1 MVRLRF
7 CAGVNSTEA
16 LNIPRQNTQVH
27 STLCQIFNSAERF
40 LQMQL
45 DAFEL
50 TCVRGGRAVFDALSL
65 SVTSG
70 NGLLL
75 TGPNGAG
82 KSSLLRVLAGYI
94 RPAGGRIELSGGSA
108 DTPLGEQCHFVG
120 HLNGVKRALTVQENL
135 SFWKEFL
142 GGGDVERAMDAFTL
156 TRLRDIPAGM
166 LSAGQA
172 RRLGLARLAL
182 AERPVWLLDEPS
194 VSLDKASLKILAD
207 VIRDHIKGSGIVV
220 AATHAPLGV
229 KFSRELKLGAPKGA
243 GQ

>member
-1 MVRLRF
+1 
-7 CAGVNSTEA
+7 
-16 LNIPRQNTQVH
+16 
-27 STLCQIFNSAERF
+27 
-40 LQMQL
+40 MQL

-50 TCVRGGRAVFDALSL
+50 TCVRGGRAVFDTLSL
-65 SVTSG
+65 SVASG

-94 RPAGGRIELSGGSA
+94 QPVAGRIELTGGAA
-108 DTPLGEQCHFVG
+108 DTPLAEQCHFVG
-120 HLNGVKRALTVQENL
+120 HLNGVKSVLTVQENL

-156 TRLRDIPAGM
+156 SRLRDIPAGM

-172 RRLGLARLAL
+172 RRLGLARLSL
-182 AERPVWLLDEPS
+182 AARPVWLLDEPS

-207 VIRDHIKGSGIVV
+207 VICDHIKGGGIVI

-229 KFSRELKLGAPKGA
+229 NFSSELKLGAPKEA
-243 GQ
+243 RQ